1 MCEGVESAHK
11 LPPTGPSQFGAAL
24 TVNLSDCGMAAP
36 HRIEIFLTHVLILA
50 GNALNSGAASQ
61 GELFFRFR
69 YKRIMRMSPGQQK
82 QHFIL
87 SLAQGGGVFCCLF
100 GLPHA
105 QAELKAFSCS
115 FLRQACGQPEFTDVG
130 KANNRALHR
139 LISQS
144 ILPLQVRARQ
154 GWQSEDNAENDSTVI
169 TLS

>member
-11 LPPTGPSQFGAAL
+11 LPPAGPSQFGAAL

-36 HRIEIFLTHVLILA
+36 HRNISDLFLILA

-69 YKRIMRMSPGQQK
+69 YKRIMRMSPGKQK

-105 QAELKAFSCS
+105 QAELKAFSRS

-154 GWQSEDNAENDSTVI
+154 GWQSKDNAENDSTVI